1 MPDTPL
7 ADRDG
12 GPYDPSLERRVVRL
26 EEDGRQ
32 VTAAIIGLETRFD
45 RLETKVDHLDARVDR
60 LDTKVDRLDSKVDRL
75 DAAVQRL
82 EMGFIRLETMLAATL
97 PHLATKAELANTRA
111 DVQTL
116 RIELKSDIAVGLAEK
131 PSKAYM
137 WGIVA
142 VLLAAYAC
150 GLAGLAVLK

>member
-12 GPYDPSLERRVVRL
+12 GPYDPPLERRVARL

-32 VTAAIIGLETRFD
+32 VIAAITRLEEPIARLETRGD
-45 RLETKVDHLDARVDR
+45 RPDAV
-60 LDTKVDRLDSKVDRL
+60 
-75 DAAVQRL
+75 VQRL

-116 RIELKSDIAVGLAEK
+116 RIELKSDIAAGLA
-131 PSKAYM
+131 
-137 WGIVA
+137 
-142 VLLAAYAC
+142 